1 MTTTTTTETETD
13 WLLSLFDALPPP
25 VAQFAPL
32 TRDELLSR
40 GECCNSGCVNCP
52 YPAAERPACSRCSG
66 TGRIPNFSHIK
77 GGECFRCRGTGR
89 GS

>member
-1 MTTTTTTETETD
+1 MMTTTTTTTEAEAD
-13 WLLSLFDALPPP
+13 WLLALFDASPPP
-25 VAQFAPL
+25 TALAAPIA
-32 TRDELLSR
+32 
-40 GECCNSGCVNCP
+40 P
-52 YPAAERPACSRCSG
+52 HAAERPTCSRCSG

>member
-1 MTTTTTTETETD
+1 MNLTTTTTTEAEAD
-13 WLLSLFDALPPP
+13 WLLALFDASPQPTAL
-25 VAQFAPL
+25 AAPA
-32 TRDELLSR
+32 S
-40 GECCNSGCVNCP
+40 P
-52 YPAAERPACSRCSG
+52 PAAERPTCSRCSG